1 MKISSKKAWAFKAIL
16 ILAMPLP
23 ALSAGP
29 TYLGES
35 PDISVYAYTEA
46 IKVVGPELVEG
57 WTLYDFKSRQFI
69 NGVSL
74 LSVKSLNIFNCRER
88 RVGILNDIYYSD
100 GGGKGRVVW
109 NGAVERSAVQWQY
122 VAPKSLTELKFD
134 FVCEMARNRK

>member
-1 MKISSKKAWAFKAIL
+1 MKIFKKTKVFKVIL
-16 ILAMPLP
+16 VLAMPLP
-23 ALSAGP
+23 ALSAGL

-35 PDISVYAYTEA
+35 PDVSVYAYTEA
-46 IKVVGPELVEG
+46 IKIIGPDLVEG
-57 WTLYDFKSRQFI
+57 WTLYDFKSRQVI

-74 LSVKSLNIFNCRER
+74 QSAKSLNLFNCRER
-88 RVGILNDIYYSD
+88 RVGILNDVYYSD

-134 FVCEMARNRK
+134 FVCEVARNRK